1 MLELAA
7 RLRRLTPPA
16 LAAGLRTLGC
26 DPVKIADFFDL
37 AEWLIEPETIAAA
50 TRTLTRPELG
60 VLRAVA
66 EASGTGTAL
75 FAEVCK
81 VLHVHGAGAE
91 ASTSAAEIRA
101 RLENTLL
108 LFSHTDGEN
117 DDVYMHP
124 RVRAYLQDGAQL
136 PTLRE
141 LLAPPPPVLVS
152 SDNVDRSI
160 LPRRAAHIAPASL
173 PALAELLS
181 ALGTRPARGLS
192 KGGLALPDA
201 RRLADT
207 CGVDLDGLPALLA
220 RAANATLVAREGSF
234 WLITPTG
241 ARWELMDLADKWA
254 DLATRWTARFPPGL
268 PALLTRHPNNLSVAR
283 LRADAH
289 WCLPLRGSQFA
300 ETLDT
305 LLEEAESL
313 GLTVGGEP
321 PEFTQLVVA
330 GDVTTATAA
339 LVEHFPEPVDRAY
352 VQDDLTIIAP
362 GPVSPAL
369 DVRLREVAD
378 AEGRGNAYSYR
389 VTATSLSRGLSG
401 GATVESIRQLFSEVS
416 LTGIPQ
422 PLDYLI
428 DEASRRFGVVRVMDA
443 TSEWSASLDPQPTV
457 DASVRTVI
465 HAPHD
470 LLQILVVDSSLTP
483 LELPLG
489 PPGHLLSRTDPEVV
503 FTALSSARY
512 PVVVANAS
520 GGVQRREHR
529 RIARMPP
536 PTATTQADPIDALL
550 DRLATNRDSERTE
563 EDWLARTLDAAAKT
577 KSTLIVTVRLSDG
590 SSEYLLAPASVS
602 NGRLRARD
610 ARSDIERTLPLS
622 AIIAVR
628 PPPGQAQ

>member
-160 LPRRAAHIAPASL
+160 LTRRAAHIAHASL
-173 PALAELLS
+173 TALPELLS

-220 RAANATLVAREGSF
+220 RAANAPLVAREGSF

-268 PALLTRHPNNLSVAR
+268 PALLTRHQNKLTVAR
-283 LRADAH
+283 LPWWLGWGA
-289 WCLPLRGSQFA
+289 RGPKSHA
-300 ETLDT
+300 RP
-305 LLEEAESL
+305 A
-313 GLTVGGEP
+313 GG
-321 PEFTQLVVA
+321 
-330 GDVTTATAA
+330 G
-339 LVEHFPEPVDRAY
+339 
-352 VQDDLTIIAP
+352 
-362 GPVSPAL
+362 
-369 DVRLREVAD
+369 
-378 AEGRGNAYSYR
+378 GRIGWAQGR
-389 VTATSLSRGLSG
+389 G
-401 GATVESIRQLFSEVS
+401 GAT
-416 LTGIPQ
+416 
-422 PLDYLI
+422 
-428 DEASRRFGVVRVMDA
+428 RVHTA
-443 TSEWSASLDPQPTV
+443 
-457 DASVRTVI
+457 RGGGGC
-465 HAPHD
+465 HD
-470 LLQILVVDSSLTP
+470 
-483 LELPLG
+483 G
-489 PPGHLLSRTDPEVV
+489 
-503 FTALSSARY
+503 
-512 PVVVANAS
+512 
-520 GGVQRREHR
+520 
-529 RIARMPP
+529 
-536 PTATTQADPIDALL
+536 
-550 DRLATNRDSERTE
+550 
-563 EDWLARTLDAAAKT
+563 
-577 KSTLIVTVRLSDG
+577 
-590 SSEYLLAPASVS
+590 
-602 NGRLRARD
+602 
-610 ARSDIERTLPLS
+610 
-622 AIIAVR
+622 
-628 PPPGQAQ
+628 